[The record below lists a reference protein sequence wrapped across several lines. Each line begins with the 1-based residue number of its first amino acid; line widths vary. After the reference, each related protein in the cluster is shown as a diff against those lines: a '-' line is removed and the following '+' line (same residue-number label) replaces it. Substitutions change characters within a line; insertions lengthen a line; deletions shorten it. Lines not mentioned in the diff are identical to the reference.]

1 MSNKPAPKYQNVVTM
16 NEPTDPRPPK
26 TDTSGLLNQCV
37 MNTPVIVN
45 EN

>member
-1 MSNKPAPKYQNVVTM
+1 M
-16 NEPTDPRPPK
+16 NEPTDSRPPK

-45 EN
+45 ENLTTTQECHISER